1 VQKSLANSVFYR
13 KLVKDSDDCA
23 GFSIAFENLKL
34 NHKEFE
40 KNIAKIM
47 I

>member
-1 VQKSLANSVFYR
+1 MIQ
-13 KLVKDSDDCA
+13 A
-23 GFSIAFENLKL
+23 GFSMAFENLKL